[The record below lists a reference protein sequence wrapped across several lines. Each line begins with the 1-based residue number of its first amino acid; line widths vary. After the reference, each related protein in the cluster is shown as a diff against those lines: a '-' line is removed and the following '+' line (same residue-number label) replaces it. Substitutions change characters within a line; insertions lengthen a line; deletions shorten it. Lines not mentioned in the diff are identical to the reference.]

1 MPTIKIKCCD
11 RRAYESE
18 SRPDGWLTEL
28 HHENTKLSA
37 HSASAHLERVEAFAQ
52 QADGDDAALTIY
64 PNRPSVPVPRSRG
77 WWGIDALIHRRRT
90 HRVFGGK
97 PMSFQAVSRII
108 HNSMGITDPR
118 RRSLRATP
126 SAGAL
131 YPLELRLAALNVRGL
146 KQGIYSYLPYDSML
160 ERLTEDIDH
169 ELLADASLHRQLV
182 VQCGMVLGIFANWG
196 RMIAK
201 YGDRGYRFALL
212 EAGHAAQ
219 NILLTCTASRLVAVP
234 IGGFLDDEIE
244 TVFDA
249 ASPAQR
255 VLYLI
260 IVGSCGSGRGDARLS
275 GHTIG
280 AVGGIEKGR

>member
-18 SRPDGWLTEL
+18 SRLDGWLTEL

-52 QADGDDAALTIY
+52 QADGDGAALTIH
-64 PNRPSVPVPRSRG
+64 PNRPSVPVPRSRR

-90 HRVFGGK
+90 NRVFGSK
-97 PMSFQAVSRII
+97 QIPFQAVSRIV
-108 HNSMGITDPR
+108 HNSMGITDSG

-146 KQGIYSYLPYDSML
+146 KQAIYSYLPYDSVL
-160 ERLTEDIDH
+160 ERLTKDVDR
-169 ELLADASLHRQLV
+169 ELLVDASLHRQLV
-182 VQCGMVLGIFANWG
+182 VQCGMVLGIFANWD
-196 RMIAK
+196 RLIAK

-219 NILLTCTASRLVAVP
+219 NILLTCTASRLAAVP
-234 IGGFLDDEIE
+234 IGGFLGDEIE
-244 TVFDA
+244 IAFDA
-249 ASPAQR
+249 TSVAQR

-260 IVGSCGSGRGDARLS
+260 VVGSCGSGRGDARLS
-275 GHTIG
+275 DHTIG
-280 AVGGIEKGR
+280 SVGGIEQGY